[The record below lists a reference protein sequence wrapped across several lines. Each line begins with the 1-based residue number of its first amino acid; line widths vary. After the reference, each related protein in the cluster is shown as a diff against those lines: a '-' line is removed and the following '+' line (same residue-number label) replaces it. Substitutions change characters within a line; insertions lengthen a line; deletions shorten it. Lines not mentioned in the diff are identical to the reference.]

1 MSSSRRDFLKK
12 GTIVALAAGVPLSLV
27 QRAAGNSAL
36 ASPVAPELYPALT
49 KADFASQLNTNF
61 LVNKAPGQVVL
72 KLVNVTDIVGREQ
85 FSDKEGFSL
94 MFRGDLNALDQKTYL
109 IEHPTL
115 GQFSFLIV
123 PVMGDRNRK
132 QHYEAII
139 NRLHP

>member
-1 MSSSRRDFLKK
+1 MSTSRRDFLKK

-27 QRAAGNSAL
+27 QRAAGNTAP
-36 ASPVAPELYPALT
+36 ASPVAPEIFQGLT
-49 KADFASQLNTNF
+49 KADFAAQLNTEF
-61 LVNKAPGQVVL
+61 LVNKVPGQVTL
-72 KLVNVTDIVGREQ
+72 KLVSVTDLMGREQ

-94 MFRGDLNALDQKTYL
+94 MFRGELNALDQKTYL

-123 PVMGDRNRK
+123 PVMGNRNRK
-132 QHYEAII
+132 QHYEAVI